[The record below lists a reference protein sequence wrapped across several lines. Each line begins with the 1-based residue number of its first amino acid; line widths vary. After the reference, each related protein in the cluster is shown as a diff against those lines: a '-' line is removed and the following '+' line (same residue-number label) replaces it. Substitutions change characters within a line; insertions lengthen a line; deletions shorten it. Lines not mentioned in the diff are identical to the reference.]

1 MRRTLTRLLVSIGGA
16 VTLVALS
23 AQPAA
28 AHVTVSPREA
38 PGGGFATLTF
48 RMPNE
53 RDNARTTKLEVTLPP
68 EQPLTSVR
76 VRPHTGWTYE
86 IQKAKLDKPIESFG
100 EQITEVA
107 RTIIWT
113 AQGPNYAV
121 KPTEFEEFDV
131 SVGRLPDSGEM
142 VFRAIQTYDSG
153 EVVRWIEQ
161 AAEGAP
167 EPERPAP
174 VLKLIPASQDQ
185 TPTPAAAGS
194 HTDDTEQSTLPL
206 VLSGLAVLIAAG
218 GLATGLLALRRA
230 RQTTAP

>member
-1 MRRTLTRLLVSIGGA
+1 MKRTLSRLLVSIGGA
-16 VTLVALS
+16 VALVALG

-28 AHVTVSPREA
+28 AHVTVNPREV

-53 RDNARTTKLEVTLPP
+53 HDNARTTKLEVTLPS
-68 EQPLTSVR
+68 EQPLTSVS
-76 VRPHTGWTYE
+76 VRPHPGWTYQ
-86 IQKAKLDKPIESFG
+86 IQKAKLDTPIEAFG
-100 EQITEVA
+100 EQITEVV

-113 AQGPNYAV
+113 AQGPNFAV
-121 KPTEFEEFDV
+121 KQNEFEEFDV
-131 SVGRLPDSGEM
+131 SVGRLPDSGQM

-167 EPERPAP
+167 EPELPAP

-185 TPTPAAAGS
+185 TPAAGS
-194 HTDDTEQSTLPL
+194 HTDETEQSTLPL
-206 VLSGLAVLIAAG
+206 VLSGLAVLISAG
-218 GLATGLLALRRA
+218 GLTTGLLALRRA
-230 RQTTAP
+230 RRTTSP